1 MSCILVSS
9 AHAKGDRFNRKAA
22 ADQLEVILAR
32 VENNEAPSVQPTWHP
47 SAQVS
52 ILNSIEQHYWSRKDF
67 DNRTYQKTLLR
78 LMRLPPFWRNLSS
91 SRLMKLK
98 ALDALDLAHVEQ
110 VKSPVFLLLSIVPSS
125 NWFGTLVA
133 KVEQVPQIA
142 AGLRLANLM
151 QRSPRSL
158 ITRLSNELVEYRTK
172 HALAMREP
180 KAALSILVPRFQ
192 AACPAGGGT

>member
-1 MSCILVSS
+1 
-9 AHAKGDRFNRKAA
+9 
-22 ADQLEVILAR
+22 
-32 VENNEAPSVQPTWHP
+32 
-47 SAQVS
+47 
-52 ILNSIEQHYWSRKDF
+52 
-67 DNRTYQKTLLR
+67 
-78 LMRLPPFWRNLSS
+78 
-91 SRLMKLK
+91 MKLK

-142 AGLRLANLM
+142 KAGLRLANLM

-180 KAALSILVPRFQ
+180 KAASLDSQYLRVSSQFALLVVVPKTQ
-192 AACPAGGGT
+192 VTAQLTALGTS